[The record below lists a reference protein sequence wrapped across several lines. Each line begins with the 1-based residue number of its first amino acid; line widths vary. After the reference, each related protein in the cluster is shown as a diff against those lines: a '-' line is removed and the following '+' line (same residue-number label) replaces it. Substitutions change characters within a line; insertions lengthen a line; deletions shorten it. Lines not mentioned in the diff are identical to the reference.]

1 MLIRTSIALAAAAFL
16 GFTAVAEAEGRQID
30 SKFRQYEGF
39 SSSVGPQGQYFGGT
53 APRPNYYYGHYDDS
67 PSGSHRNHRKGMA
80 PPANDGQ
87 HPPSRP

>member
-1 MLIRTSIALAAAAFL
+1 MLIRTSISLVAAFL
-16 GFTAVAEAEGRQID
+16 GFTAVVEASGSKID
-30 SKFRQYEGF
+30 SNRQYEGF

-67 PSGSHRNHRKGMA
+67 PSGSVHRNHRKGMA
-80 PPANDGQ
+80 PPTNDGQ

>member
-1 MLIRTSIALAAAAFL
+1 MLIRTSISLVAAFL
-16 GFTAVAEAEGRQID
+16 GFTAVVEASGSKID
-30 SKFRQYEGF
+30 SNRQYEGF